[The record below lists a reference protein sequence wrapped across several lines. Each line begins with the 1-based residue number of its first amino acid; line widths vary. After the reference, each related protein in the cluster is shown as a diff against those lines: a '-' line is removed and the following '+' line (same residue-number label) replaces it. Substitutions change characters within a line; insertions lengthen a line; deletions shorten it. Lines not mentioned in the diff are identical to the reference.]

1 MKRIAIIV
9 LIATLCLPTVA
20 QQTQAFFETLTD
32 KYSEKDGFS
41 ASMLTNDMF
50 DLYLKKKELEKSEE
64 LKAVFDKLDHI
75 LVVSQGKQFKQTQQ
89 QKQIDFFNGK
99 KQQRESDAD
108 RLKREED
115 FFNGVK
121 STKMNSEDEMYKQI
135 LQHYKAEGFALFKT
149 EKRMGEDLKV
159 YLKKE
164 EGTIANLAVI
174 TNSPAYLNLVELQ
187 GEIDLENI
195 ASLNR
200 VMSLKGLGNLSKI
213 HTAPYGIERGSYPH
227 FTDMEAEILKH
238 QKEVER
244 FQKEIWKNQN
254 LTEENISEIREKAQ
268 AHARKQHELAK
279 KYREMALQYGRK
291 PIFLSTP
298 GDTNTVYYINGELV
312 KSEEIISKLDQDKIK
327 QVTVTEKDDNT
338 VIKIRTREKLD

>member
-1 MKRIAIIV
+1 MKKLAIIV
-9 LIATLCLPTVA
+9 LIVTLCLPAVA

-41 ASMLTNDMF
+41 ASLLTNDMF
-50 DLYLKKKELEKSEE
+50 DLYMKKKELEKSEE

-75 LVVSQGKQFKQTQQ
+75 LVVSQGKQFKQTQLQ
-89 QKQIDFFNGK
+89 RETDFFNGK
-99 KQQRESDAD
+99 KQQRESNTD

-121 STKMNSEDEMYKQI
+121 STEMNSEDEMYKQI
-135 LQHYKAEGFALFKT
+135 LHHYKTEGFTLFKT

-164 EGTIANLAVI
+164 QGTIANLAVI

-187 GEIDLENI
+187 GEIDLKNI

-213 HTAPYGIERGSYPH
+213 HTAPYSFNNGFYPH
-227 FTDMEAEILKH
+227 FTDMESEILKH
-238 QKEVER
+238 QEEIER
-244 FQKEIWKNQN
+244 FQNEVWKNRN
-254 LTEENISEIREKAQ
+254 LKEEQILKFKEEAEE
-268 AHARKQHELAK
+268 HARERRELMARS
-279 KYREMALQYGRK
+279 REMALKYGRK

-298 GDTNTVYYINGELV
+298 GDTNTVYYVNGELV
-312 KSEEIISKLDQDKIK
+312 KSEEIISKLDQDKIR
-327 QVTVTEKDDNT
+327 QVTVTEKDDET
-338 VIKIRTREKLD
+338 VIKIKTKEKID